1 MTRRHLLATPA
12 ASLAAQLAPARFSGI
27 TIMPEYVQNE
37 GVEGALASLTGRARI
52 TALATSPYVMEPA
65 DGATGS
71 REPPADADAGSVRLL
86 DRPLWGKREL
96 FVRTAPSFEPDRSL
110 YRGLRYQPAEPT
122 DLTRREGAKV
132 AQFLA
137 AARKA
142 GVRTYLQVQAAIP
155 PGYRV
160 QFGGPL
166 EEDRP
171 RLPDGRLMTKRVANN
186 GSLASPEL
194 IAYHSALLQDL
205 AKAYPDV
212 DGIRVDWPEY
222 PPYFLDDA
230 FLDFSGHAQTAAK
243 RHGIDFERMRRDTL
257 RLYQYLHGSLTNA
270 DLHLRGPY
278 AALLLMSRY
287 PGVADLLRLKALLM
301 QEILAAF
308 RKAIPARM
316 ELMPNAFPPPLT
328 VLSGMDYALAAPLS
342 SAISVKLYT
351 MHWPMMLRFWGD
363 QLKKA
368 NPGLDELLLVRALE
382 DWLELRGEPGSRT
395 LADTRYPEPEEVH
408 PVSDAIMR
416 EKIVAAQRVA
426 GTTPVIALAHG
437 YGPLA
442 DFRRRMRVA
451 YEAAGRRA
459 WVNRYGYLSD
469 AKLDAIGE
477 ICR

>member
-1 MTRRHLLATPA
+1 MTRRTLLAAPA
-12 ASLAAQLAPARFSGI
+12 LPLAAQLAPPRFTGI

-37 GVEGALASLTGRARI
+37 GVDGALASLTGKARI

-65 DGATGS
+65 DPKTGS

-110 YRGLRYQPAEPT
+110 YKGLRYQPAEPT

-142 GVRTYLQVQAAIP
+142 GVKTYLQVQAAIP

-160 QFGGPL
+160 QFGGPADA
-166 EEDRP
+166 DRP
-171 RLPDGRLMTKRVANN
+171 RLPDGRLMSKRVANN

-194 IAYHSALLQDL
+194 VAYHVALLKDL

-212 DGIRVDWPEY
+212 DGFRVDWPEY

-230 FLDFSGHAQTAAK
+230 FLDFSAHMQAAAR
-243 RHGIDFERMRRDTL
+243 RHGIDFDRMRSDTQ
-257 RLYQYLHGSLTNA
+257 RLYRYLHGSLTNE
-270 DLHLRGPY
+270 DLQLRGHY
-278 AALLLMSRY
+278 AALLLIGRY
-287 PGVADLLRLKALLM
+287 PGVADLLRLKSLVM
-301 QEILAAF
+301 QELLTAF
-308 RKAIPARM
+308 RNALPARM

-328 VLSGMDYALAAPLS
+328 VLSGMDFALAGPVS

-368 NPGLDELLLVRALE
+368 NPGLDERLLVRALE

-395 LADTRYPEPEEVH
+395 LAETRYPEPNEIH

-416 EKIVAAQRVA
+416 DKIIAAQRVA
-426 GTTPVIALAHG
+426 GKTPVIALAHG
-437 YGPLA
+437 YGPLP
-442 DFRRRMRVA
+442 DFHRRMRVA

-469 AKLDAIGE
+469 AKLQAIGE